1 MANIELDSADIMQLM
16 IDALT
21 DGGLSNMITDET
33 GSERSD
39 FSEATQDAF
48 SEVILAL
55 DSGGT
60 QNSYALKAR
69 EHLAQAAE
77 QIAKLI
83 SSVEVS
89 YEEAGD

>member
-1 MANIELDSADIMQLM
+1 VANIDLDSADIMQLM

-21 DGGLSNMITDET
+21 DGGLSEMITDET
-33 GSERSD
+33 GSD
-39 FSEATQDAF
+39 LSEATEQAF

-60 QNSYALKAR
+60 SNSYALKAR

-89 YEEAGD
+89 DEEAGG